1 MQAGVDADGAQG
13 VEIQLLQVVGVRL
26 QDDLILVIVLQPV
39 GIFAV
44 SAVAGAARRLD
55 VGGLPRLLAQ
65 RPQHGGGVQ
74 GAGADLDVIGLQD
87 GAALL
92 APIVV
97 QGQDQVLKR
106 ERFSSGHGRHFGPI
120 SGGADHRAATLRQQG
135 EAAQSFTL
143 LQAPMR

>member
-1 MQAGVDADGAQG
+1 M
-13 VEIQLLQVVGVRL
+13 
-26 QDDLILVIVLQPV
+26 
-39 GIFAV
+39 
-44 SAVAGAARRLD
+44 
-55 VGGLPRLLAQ
+55 
-65 RPQHGGGVQ
+65 Q
-74 GAGADLDVIGLQD
+74 GAGADLDVIGLQN

-135 EAAQSFTL
+135 ERTETFIL
-143 LQAPMR
+143 LQAPLR